1 MLIKILFV
9 VLLFTVM
16 FNLFYALYRMI
27 KNDEQAPKMS
37 KYLGRRLLFS
47 ALIVFILVIA
57 LAMGFITPHHTPH

>member
-16 FNLFYALYRMI
+16 FNLFYALYHMI
-27 KNDEQAPKMS
+27 KNGEQTPKMS
-37 KYLGRRLLFS
+37 KYLGRRLMFS
-47 ALIVFILVIA
+47 ALIIFILVIA

>member
-16 FNLFYALYRMI
+16 FNLFYALYHMI

-47 ALIVFILVIA
+47 ALIIFILVIA